1 MKKGTYNNSRKTK
14 IRDKGHVTMN
24 DSINILVTVDEN
36 YVFQLNVMLASLL
49 HSNQGLNF
57 HVYLLHSSLEEEKT
71 RSTEAVLGNQGT
83 LHLIRV
89 DNSTLENAPTSA
101 RYPKEIYYRIF
112 AAQYLPDALD
122 RVLYLDPDIIVNGD
136 IRPLYQT
143 DLGNDLFAA
152 ASHLGTFLQNF
163 NRVRL
168 SMEEDTPY
176 INSGVMLMNLK
187 LLRRE
192 QEPQAVFAYIKKNAY
207 LLMLPDQDII
217 SSLYGSRILELDT
230 FRYNM
235 TERLYTRYALVE
247 KQFDFNWVRENSV
260 IIHYCGRNKP
270 WKPNYQ
276 GTLDVFYKEAVAR
289 MEQ

>member
-1 MKKGTYNNSRKTK
+1 MKTS
-14 IRDKGHVTMN
+14 IP
-24 DSINILVTVDEN
+24 INILVTVDEN
-36 YVFQLNVMLASLL
+36 YIPCLNVMIASLL
-49 HSNQGLNF
+49 HSNPDPF
-57 HVYLLHSSLEEEKT
+57 FEIYLLHSSLSEEQMVFT
-71 RSTEAVLGNQGT
+71 RKILGDRGC
-83 LHLIRV
+83 LHLIQV
-89 DNSTLENAPTSA
+89 DDSTLEKAPTSS

-112 AAQYLPDALD
+112 AAKYLSDTLD

-143 DLGNDLFAA
+143 DLGNNLFAA

-168 SMEEDTPY
+168 HMEEEAPY
-176 INSGVMLMNLK
+176 INSGVMLMNLT

-192 QEPQAVFAYIKKNAY
+192 QNIQAVFSFIQDHSHI
-207 LLMLPDQDII
+207 LMLPDQDII
-217 SSLYGSRILELDT
+217 SSLYGTRILELDT

-235 TERLYTRYALVE
+235 TERLYTRYSLVE

-270 WKPNYQ
+270 WKLNYQ
-276 GTLDVFYKEAVAR
+276 GTLDVFYKETLAR
-289 MEQ
+289 MEQRDKERNV